1 MSLGT
6 AGTIRVYETDAGFR
20 AMTRVR
26 DFDGRVRQVERH
38 ARTKGAARDALARAL
53 RDRAR
58 VDADAEIT
66 GTTKL
71 APVAEAWFADF
82 QRKDRSPTTV
92 AAYRAR
98 LDRHVLP
105 ALGNVRVREVTVGL
119 IDRHLRA
126 VEAKHGAVMAKQ
138 TRTVLGQVLG
148 LAVRHDA
155 LLTNP
160 CRETGAISTKPKKA
174 PRALTVAQALQLMAL
189 LTYDDQ
195 AVNRDLPA
203 LVATMLA
210 TGLRVGEAS
219 AVLWDAI
226 DFEAQT
232 LAVVATVVRL
242 KGQGVMRKLEP
253 KTAAGRRT
261 LKLPGWCAELLR
273 ERALTRFIRPAD
285 PVFPAPMGGLRDPS
299 NTAAD
304 IKEAFEKSG
313 FGWATSHTLRKTT
326 ASILH
331 AKGLPANE
339 IADQLGHTRLMQDV
353 YLGRNVAST
362 RAAAALET
370 LG

>member
-1 MSLGT
+1 
-6 AGTIRVYETDAGFR
+6 
-20 AMTRVR
+20 
-26 DFDGRVRQVERH
+26 
-38 ARTKGAARDALARAL
+38 
-53 RDRAR
+53 
-58 VDADAEIT
+58 
-66 GTTKL
+66 
-71 APVAEAWFADF
+71 
-82 QRKDRSPTTV
+82 
-92 AAYRAR
+92 
-98 LDRHVLP
+98 
-105 ALGNVRVREVTVGL
+105 
-119 IDRHLRA
+119 
-126 VEAKHGAVMAKQ
+126 MAKQ

-160 CRETGAISTKPKKA
+160 CRETGAISTKPKHP
-174 PRALTVAQALQLMAL
+174 PRAFTVAQALQLMAL
-189 LTYDDQ
+189 LTYDDL
-195 AVNRDLPA
+195 AVARDLPA
-203 LVATMLA
+203 LIATMLA

-261 LKLPGWCAELLR
+261 LKLPGWCAKMLR
-273 ERALTRFIRPAD
+273 ERALVHFTSPDA

-304 IKEAFEKSG
+304 IKDAFEKAG

-331 AKGLPANE
+331 AQGLPASE
-339 IADQLGHTRLMQDV
+339 IADQLGHARLMQDV
-353 YLGRNVAST
+353 YLGRGATNH
-362 RAAAALET
+362 RCAAALEA